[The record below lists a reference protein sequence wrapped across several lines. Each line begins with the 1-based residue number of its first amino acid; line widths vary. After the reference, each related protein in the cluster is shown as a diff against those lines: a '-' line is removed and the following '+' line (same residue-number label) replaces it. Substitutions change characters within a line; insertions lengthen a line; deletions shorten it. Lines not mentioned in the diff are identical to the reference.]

1 MNISEI
7 EKITGISKQAIRFYE
22 REGLISPKRNQEN
35 QYREYNENDV
45 NILKLIYIL
54 RKTGLS
60 VEEISRVLKDEISMN
75 DAMNKR
81 RAEIIKER
89 KEQEQLIEFCDSLK
103 LQSKE
108 WIDVD
113 KYVNIIQEEEKKG
126 NKFFEI
132 LDEYKQVY
140 RGECKKHFYFYPE
153 GIITTPREFTNEL
166 LIYAKNYGHD
176 ITITKEGMYPEFI
189 LDGVEYSAMRISGR
203 WHTVHCQMIHPE
215 LAEPENV
222 TGKKK
227 VILQLIARLIP
238 LIFIILIGILLMLS
252 GLITQEVSV
261 ILWIVL
267 IIVLVAFWYPYKG
280 KKDY

>member
-22 REGLISPKRNQEN
+22 KEGLISPKRNQDN
-35 QYREYNENDV
+35 QYREYDENDV
-45 NILKLIYIL
+45 RTLKMIYVF
-54 RKTGLS
+54 RKVGLS
-60 VEEISRVLKDEISMN
+60 VGEISKVLKEEVSIN

-113 KYVNIIQEEEKKG
+113 KYINIIQEEEKQG

-140 RGECKKHFYFYPE
+140 RGEWKKHFYFYPE

-238 LIFIILIGILLMLS
+238 LIFIILIGIFLMLS
-252 GLITQEVSV
+252 GVLTDISV
-261 ILWIVL
+261 VFWIVMIIVL
-267 IIVLVAFWYPYKG
+267 IAFWYPYKG

>member
-22 REGLISPKRNQEN
+22 KEGLISPKRNQDN
-35 QYREYNENDV
+35 QYREYDENDV
-45 NILKLIYIL
+45 KTLKMIYVF
-54 RKTGLS
+54 RKVGLS
-60 VEEISRVLKDEISMN
+60 LDEISKVLKDEISIN

-140 RGECKKHFYFYPE
+140 RGEWKKHFYFYPE

-166 LIYAKNYGHD
+166 LI
-176 ITITKEGMYPEFI
+176 
-189 LDGVEYSAMRISGR
+189 
-203 WHTVHCQMIHPE
+203 
-215 LAEPENV
+215 
-222 TGKKK
+222 
-227 VILQLIARLIP
+227 
-238 LIFIILIGILLMLS
+238 
-252 GLITQEVSV
+252 
-261 ILWIVL
+261 
-267 IIVLVAFWYPYKG
+267 
-280 KKDY
+280 

>member
-22 REGLISPKRNQEN
+22 KEGLISPNRNQDN
-35 QYREYNENDV
+35 QYREYDENDV
-45 NILKLIYIL
+45 KTLKMIYVF
-54 RKTGLS
+54 RKVGLS
-60 VEEISRVLKDEISMN
+60 LDEISKVLKDEISIN

-113 KYVNIIQEEEKKG
+113 KYINIIQEEEKKG

-140 RGECKKHFYFYPE
+140 RGEWKKHFYFFPE
-153 GIITTPREFTNEL
+153 GIITTPREFTDE
-166 LIYAKNYGHD
+166 
-176 ITITKEGMYPEFI
+176 
-189 LDGVEYSAMRISGR
+189 
-203 WHTVHCQMIHPE
+203 
-215 LAEPENV
+215 
-222 TGKKK
+222 
-227 VILQLIARLIP
+227 
-238 LIFIILIGILLMLS
+238 
-252 GLITQEVSV
+252 
-261 ILWIVL
+261 
-267 IIVLVAFWYPYKG
+267 
-280 KKDY
+280 